1 MTNTIETLESTID
14 LLREVL
20 PRVARDAESYR
31 NPTELVMKSRELDIA
46 ARALNAVT
54 SDWNHFPGP
63 VIKVRIGQKAVEAL
77 SIRKLPYDFREAV
90 HELVEPGDEYDLRFQ
105 NRIQTDTFN
114 PYDRHYQ
121 PIYGQVRY
129 FDLAT
134 LGRTLE
140 DGGDL
145 LVSEPRS
152 KD

>member
-1 MTNTIETLESTID
+1 MANTIETLESTIGQ
-14 LLREVL
+14 LRDVL
-20 PRVARDAESYR
+20 PRVARDAERYR
-31 NPTELVMKSRELDIA
+31 NPTELVTNSRELGIA
-46 ARALNAVT
+46 ARALDAVT

-63 VIKVRIGQKAVEAL
+63 VIRVKIGQQAIEAL
-77 SIRKLPYDFREAV
+77 SIRKNQYDFRELQ
-90 HELVEPGDEYDLRFQ
+90 HELVEPGEEYDLRFQ
-105 NRIQTDTFN
+105 NRILTDTYNIF
-114 PYDRHYQ
+114 DRHYQ

-145 LVSEPRS
+145 LVSEPQS